1 MPEDSPSAALI
12 EISCPEPLYPALR
25 QIGNMSILDRPLRQ
39 GGGTFVISALAK
51 PDAIKAAE
59 ELGCGIRIVKT
70 AEEYEAMQKSAYD
83 SIDRSDTEDR
93 K

>member
-1 MPEDSPSAALI
+1 MPIDPPSAALI

-25 QIGNMSILDRPLRQ
+25 KIENLSVFDRPLRL
-39 GGGTFVISALAK
+39 GGGMFSISALAK

-59 ELGCGIRIVKT
+59 QLGCGIQIVKT
-70 AEEYEAMQKSAYD
+70 AEEYEAIQKAAYD